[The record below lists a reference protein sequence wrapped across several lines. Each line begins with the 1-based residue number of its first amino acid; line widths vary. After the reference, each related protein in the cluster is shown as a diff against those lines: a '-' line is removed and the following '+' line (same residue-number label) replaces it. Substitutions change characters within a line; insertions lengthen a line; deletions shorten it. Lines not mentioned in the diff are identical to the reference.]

1 MQSSYIKNLDN
12 IKKIH
17 FIGIGGS
24 GMFPIARILKEKGY
38 EITGSD
44 IYESDTIEKVRNI
57 GIHVKMEQK
66 EENII
71 DQDLVV
77 FSAAIKDENPE
88 IIAAK
93 NKSIPMIER
102 SVMLGIIFKDYK
114 NSIGVAGTHG
124 KTTTTSMIASI
135 LIDAGKDPTAV
146 IG

>member
-71 DQDLVV
+71 DNNDFYLLY
-77 FSAAIKDENPE
+77 D
-88 IIAAK
+88 
-93 NKSIPMIER
+93 KSN
-102 SVMLGIIFKDYK
+102 YN
-114 NSIGVAGTHG
+114 NSIKYKKFEYFTIHFYD
-124 KTTTTSMIASI
+124 TNSHI
-135 LIDAGKDPTAV
+135 LYYIHAN
-146 IG
+146 I

>member
-1 MQSSYIKNLDN
+1 M
-12 IKKIH
+12 
-17 FIGIGGS
+17 
-24 GMFPIARILKEKGY
+24 KEKGY

-88 IIAAK
+88 K
-93 NKSIPMIER
+93 
-102 SVMLGIIFKDYK
+102 
-114 NSIGVAGTHG
+114 
-124 KTTTTSMIASI
+124 
-135 LIDAGKDPTAV
+135 
-146 IG
+146 